1 MTRGLWILA
10 LAPFAFGQNAAPS
23 APFVTGAPY
32 SAEQTGE
39 TVKTL
44 AGGTHVG
51 EPSPTVR
58 FYRDSA
64 GRTRTERWLR
74 SGSPDAQL
82 AIEITN
88 PVARFRYTLDTAA
101 KIAHQQAIAPIEAA
115 PHLANGPSCPVG
127 FTYSGPLPPETPAEP
142 PKTTAENLGS
152 RTIEGVPAEG
162 TRCTTVWP
170 AGFLGQDESVTTVTE
185 TWTSPQLRV
194 IVLIKRDDP
203 RNGETT
209 TRLVNISR
217 AEPDPALFQVPS
229 DYTVIEADF

>member
-10 LAPFAFGQNAAPS
+10 LKPFAFGQNAAPS
-23 APFVTGAPY
+23 VHFVTGAPY

-44 AGGTHVG
+44 ADGARVS

-64 GRTRTERWLR
+64 GRTRTERCQR
-74 SGSPDAQL
+74 SGRPDAQL
-82 AIEITN
+82 TIEITD

-101 KIAHQQAIAPIEAA
+101 KIAHRQPIAPIEAA

-127 FTYSGPLPPETPAEP
+127 FTYSGPLPRETPAEP

-152 RTIEGVPAEG
+152 RTIEGVPAVG
-162 TRCTTVWP
+162 ARCTTVWP
-170 AGFLGQDESVTTVTE
+170 AGFLGHDESVTTVSE

-194 IVLIKRDDP
+194 IVLIKIDDS

-209 TRLVNISR
+209 TRLVNVSR
-217 AEPDPALFQVPS
+217 AEPDPALFQAPA
-229 DYTVIEADF
+229 DYTIIEADF